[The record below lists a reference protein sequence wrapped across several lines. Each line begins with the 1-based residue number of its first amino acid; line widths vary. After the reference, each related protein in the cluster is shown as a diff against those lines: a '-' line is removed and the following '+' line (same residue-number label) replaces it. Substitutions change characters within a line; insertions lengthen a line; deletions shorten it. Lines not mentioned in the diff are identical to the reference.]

1 MSQEEREA
9 AKARDVEHSEA
20 RKASR
25 LRKPI
30 NVSFDIAGRCECI

>member
-1 MSQEEREA
+1 MSQEEREV
-9 AKARDVEHSEA
+9 AKAKDLERSEA

-30 NVSFDIAGRCECI
+30 AVSFDIAGRY